1 MNIIDISVPLFE
13 EIPAWPESIGI
24 QREWM
29 SRIDRGNNSNNSIIH
44 CDVHVGTHIDAP
56 LHFIDGR
63 ESVDLIP
70 LETLC
75 GHVFVVDLTET
86 DSISEETL
94 SKLNL
99 SGNIKRILFIFSI

>member
-24 QREWM
+24 RRECM
-29 SRIDRGNNSNNSIIH
+29 SRIDRGDNSNNSIIR
-44 CDVHVGTHIDAP
+44 CDVHVDTHIDAP

-75 GHVFVVDLTET
+75 GHVFVPDLTDT
-86 DSISEETL
+86 DSI
-94 SKLNL
+94 
-99 SGNIKRILFIFSI
+99 R